1 MAKPITVKQ
10 VLKAT
15 RKFLDEG
22 RLAAQ
27 NRKLKAGGQ
36 CRYAYADDPKGFGYH
51 RCALGAAMTKGQ
63 LDFLREQGDGGGSQ
77 LALGNSLA
85 AIWDHARQEIPF
97 DVDDAGEDALVDL
110 KTSTTRGFAERLPRR
125 TSSRPCPSSRRST
138 TCENRPHPTDPSNP
152 TRH

>member
-110 KTSTTRGFAERLPRR
+110 QDQHDAWLRGEVAKKDFVKTLSILEKEYDL
-125 TSSRPCPSSRRST
+125 
-138 TCENRPHPTDPSNP
+138 
-152 TRH
+152 